1 MKEDV
6 ETLAEIVLRITTD
19 KPYTRNSYVALIFEV
34 WIDQM
39 TMFVSK
45 NSGYFVPMKHY
56 DELYQPES
64 ITRAYR
70 KLRETHPEIRAC
82 MPVEEA
88 RKMNEAEMKGINQW
102 FPETNPG
109 GSKQTILSLT
119 SPHDGG
125 EGTISSGTSE
135 KDG

>member
-6 ETLAEIVLRITTD
+6 ETAADIVLKIATD
-19 KPYTRNSYVALIFEV
+19 KPYTRNDYKYLIFEV
-34 WIDQM
+34 WMYQSY
-39 TMFVSK
+39 MFIGKCIYVL
-45 NSGYFVPMKHY
+45 PMKHIK
-56 DELYQPES
+56 DLYSPET
-64 ITRAYR
+64 ITRVYR
-70 KLRETHPEIRAC
+70 KLCETHPEIRAC